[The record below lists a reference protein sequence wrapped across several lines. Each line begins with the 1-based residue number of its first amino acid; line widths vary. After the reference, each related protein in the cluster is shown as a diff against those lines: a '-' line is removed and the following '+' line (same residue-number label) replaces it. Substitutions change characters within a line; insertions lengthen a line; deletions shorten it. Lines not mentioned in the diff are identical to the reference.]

1 MPPEDATAS
10 RVFPLPRVPSRETGA
25 GAHPKAPACGVG
37 RPGGVGKS
45 GWKLLDVL
53 CGRRA
58 SPSQTPVARAS
69 GMGACHPHSA
79 LLSRRNVVI
88 LFESAKG
95 AAPPPC
101 TSLDVDS
108 LFERRQLTGGVT
120 SPPHLPQSPVPSC
133 PPPPSFFTCRTA
145 NRPCTADWYLPA
157 MTHMNGGLVI
167 TAYNTGRLRREAR
180 ATHSS
185 FPTFCLPNAHALH
198 ALHTP
203 MMWSV

>member
-1 MPPEDATAS
+1 MWG
-10 RVFPLPRVPSRETGA
+10 RVGGSFWMSS
-25 GAHPKAPACGVG
+25 VG
-37 RPGGVGKS
+37 GGPHQARRRSHAVVG
-45 GWKLLDVL
+45 W
-53 CGRRA
+53 
-58 SPSQTPVARAS
+58 ARATRT
-69 GMGACHPHSA
+69 PHS
-79 LLSRRNVVI
+79 SRGGRSRNVI
-88 LFESAKG
+88 LCESVKG